1 MKSLEKTCPD
11 LQELTYDELHAT
23 NGGGLLVL
31 AFLAGL
37 ALAYYEERIK
47 K

>member
-1 MKSLEKTCPD
+1 MKDRENNCPD
-11 LQELTYDELHAT
+11 VQELTNTELRDT

-31 AFLAGL
+31 AFLAGM

>member
-1 MKSLEKTCPD
+1 MKSQENTCPD
-11 LQELTYDELHAT
+11 LRELTYDELHDT

-31 AFLAGL
+31 AFLAGM

>member
-1 MKSLEKTCPD
+1 MKDRENNCPD
-11 LQELTYDELHAT
+11 LQELTYTELHDT

-31 AFLAGL
+31 AFLAGM